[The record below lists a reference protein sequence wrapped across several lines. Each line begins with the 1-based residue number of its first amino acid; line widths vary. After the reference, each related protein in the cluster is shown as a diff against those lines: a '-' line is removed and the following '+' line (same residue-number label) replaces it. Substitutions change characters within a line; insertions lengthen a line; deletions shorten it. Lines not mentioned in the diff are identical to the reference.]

1 MLAEI
6 LLRVVDEEASRTRRV
21 LERVPAGKADWKPH
35 ERSAALARLAGHVAE
50 LPWFGQKILES
61 DELDFGKPVTDYV
74 RCQATDGA
82 AAVAHF
88 ERAFAAFRNALHDAG
103 DDHLQGEWV
112 FRRGETII
120 HRAPRIDSI
129 NGWAINHSSHHRGQL
144 TVYLRLLDVP
154 LPGIFGPTADEQR
167 MG

>member
-6 LLRVVDEEASRTRRV
+6 LMRVVDVEAARTRSV
-21 LERVPAGKADWKPH
+21 LERVPAGKAEWKPH
-35 ERSAALARLAGHVAE
+35 ERSMALGRIAGHVAE
-50 LPWFGQKILES
+50 LAWFGQVIVET
-61 DELDFGKPVTDYV
+61 DELDFAKPVGYERFV
-74 RCQATDGA
+74 ASDGA

-88 ERAFAAFRNALHDAG
+88 DATVQAFREALRGASDE
-103 DDHLQGEWV
+103 HLQQPWV
-112 FRRGETII
+112 FRRGENVIY
-120 HRAPRIDSI
+120 RGPRVDAI
-129 NGWAINHSSHHRGQL
+129 NSWAINHATHHRGQL